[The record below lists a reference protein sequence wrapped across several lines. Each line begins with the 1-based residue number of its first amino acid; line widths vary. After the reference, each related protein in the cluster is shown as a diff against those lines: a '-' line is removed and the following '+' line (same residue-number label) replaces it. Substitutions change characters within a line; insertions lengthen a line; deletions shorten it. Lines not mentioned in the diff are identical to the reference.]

1 MDPRRAVSA
10 IRNSVAVSR
19 LDHVCYVR
27 LRGDGAYDAL
37 DRVCAADLHLRDG
50 QLLHTL
56 LLNEDASVFADVY
69 LGCDDE
75 EYLLLAEGPDPAGLV
90 AFLRRHTAD
99 VADVEVENHGDT
111 CRIIGLDGPYAWE
124 LMGRVAGEE
133 TIGLP
138 YLTFFRQEPWLCC
151 RAGKCGEYGYAIIV
165 PAAEGTTVYERC
177 LDLGRMLDVAA
188 ADLDDLD
195 QCALENW
202 FLNVRREGRQPVT
215 PIELQL
221 QWRVS
226 YRKPYV
232 GSDALA
238 RRRSEGARARL
249 TCLISDGAIHGG
261 ATVTLDDAQVG
272 RVVNAGYSSTRR
284 EWVALALVDV
294 AWAYPGI
301 DAFHL
306 HGESGDVQARS
317 VSPPVINN
325 RSLYVSPQIHSYRTR
340 DEFDFPPLERG

>member
-1 MDPRRAVSA
+1 MEPRSAVSA
-10 IRNSVAVSR
+10 IRHSAAVSR
-19 LDHVCYVR
+19 LDHVRYVR
-27 LRGDGAYDAL
+27 VRGDGAYDAL

-50 QLLHTL
+50 QILHTL

-75 EYLLLAEGPDPAGLV
+75 EYLLLAEGPDAAGLV
-90 AFLRRHTAD
+90 AYLRRHTAHL
-99 VADVEVENHGDT
+99 ADVEIEYLGDA

-124 LMGRVAGEE
+124 LMGQIAGEE

-138 YLTFFRQEPWLCC
+138 YLTFFHQEQWLCC
-151 RAGKCGEYGYAIIV
+151 RVGKCGEYGYAIIV
-165 PAAEGTTVYERC
+165 PETEGTAVYERC
-177 LDLGRMLDVAA
+177 LDRGQTLDVVEAN
-188 ADLDDLD
+188 LDDLD
-195 QCALENW
+195 HCALENW

-226 YRKPYV
+226 YRKAYV

-238 RRRSEGARARL
+238 RRRSQGPRERL
-249 TCLISDGAIHGG
+249 TCLIGESAIHGG
-261 ATVTLDDAQVG
+261 DTVTLDGTPVG
-272 RVVNAGYSSTRR
+272 RVVNAGHSSARGA
-284 EWVALALVDV
+284 WVALALIDI
-294 AWAYPGI
+294 AWAHPGI
-301 DAFHL
+301 DAFHV
-306 HGESGDVQARS
+306 HGQNGDVQARS

-325 RSLYVSPQIHSYRTR
+325 RSLYVSPQLHSYRTR